1 MTMTHTTTQ
10 KVGLIAV
17 LTMLFVLMFS
27 TVVPQDVLA
36 VTPPATTTGPSNG
49 TDVDVTMDSTGKVTI
64 KGAGFDRQGDGS
76 AWTNFFKKYRTII
89 AGVSGIA
96 AITFIAFFIFYFMK
110 LGATAGN
117 PQARSQTLMG
127 LLWTGI
133 AAAGLG
139 SVSIVVGF
147 FYNSLA

>member
-1 MTMTHTTTQ
+1 MTMTMTKT
-10 KVGLIAV
+10 KINLLAV
-17 LTMLFVLMFS
+17 FVLAMISMFMLLNAD
-27 TVVPQDVLA
+27 TVSAQN
-36 VTPPATTTGPSNG
+36 PPAAGNG
-49 TDVDVTMDSTGKVTI
+49 TDVDVTMDTNGNVKI
-64 KGAGFDRQGDGS
+64 EGGGFNKQSDGT

-89 AGVSGIA
+89 SGVSGIA

-117 PQARSQTLMG
+117 PQARSQTLLG

-147 FYNSLA
+147 FYNALA

>member
-1 MTMTHTTTQ
+1 MTMTKTKTNL
-10 KVGLIAV
+10 LIV
-17 LTMLFVLMFS
+17 LLLSMVSVFMFLNADMVS
-27 TVVPQDVLA
+27 AQ
-36 VTPPATTTGPSNG
+36 TPTAGNG
-49 TDVDVTMDSTGKVTI
+49 TDVDVQMDANGNVKIT
-64 KGAGFDRQGDGS
+64 GAGFDKQSDGS
-76 AWTNFFKKYRTII
+76 AWSNFFKKYRTII
-89 AGVSGIA
+89 SGVSGIA

-117 PQARSQTLMG
+117 PQARSQTLLG

-147 FYNSLA
+147 FYNALA

>member
-1 MTMTHTTTQ
+1 MMTLKKEKSLLISLMVLVVLFLTT
-10 KVGLIAV
+10 
-17 LTMLFVLMFS
+17 MFS
-27 TVVPQDVLA
+27 PIDA
-36 VTPPATTTGPSNG
+36 FATDGTTNG
-49 TDVDVTMDSTGKVTI
+49 TDIDVQMGSDGSVTI
-64 KGAGFDRQGDGS
+64 SGAGFTAQNDGS
-76 AWTNFFKKYRTII
+76 AWTNFFTKYKTII
-89 AGVSGIA
+89 SGVSGIA

-147 FYNSLA
+147 FYNSMK